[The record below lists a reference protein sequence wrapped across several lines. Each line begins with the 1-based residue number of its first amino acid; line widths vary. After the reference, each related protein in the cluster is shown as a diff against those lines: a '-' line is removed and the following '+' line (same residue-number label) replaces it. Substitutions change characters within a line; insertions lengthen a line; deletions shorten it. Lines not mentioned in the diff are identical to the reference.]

1 MSDVKKMERPR
12 IGRKLAGVCAAI
24 ANYANIDVTVVRVA
38 YTLLTVFSAFS
49 GVIVYFILMLL
60 IPEEKNQFKIEK

>member
-38 YTLLTVFSAFS
+38 YTLLTVFTAFC
-49 GVIVYFILMLL
+49 GVIVYIILMLI
-60 IPEEKNQFKIEK
+60 IPEEQNRYIKE